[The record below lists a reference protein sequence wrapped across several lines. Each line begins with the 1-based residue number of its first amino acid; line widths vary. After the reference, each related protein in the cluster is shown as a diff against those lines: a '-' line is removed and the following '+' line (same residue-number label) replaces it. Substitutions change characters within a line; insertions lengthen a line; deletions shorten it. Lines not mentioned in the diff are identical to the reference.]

1 MTPTGPGERGARPA
15 TIFVVDD
22 DDGVRGAIAGLLAS
36 TDHRV
41 AVESSGLAALGRLA
55 EVQPDVVVLDWMMPG
70 LDGPETCRRLKAD
83 PAWRHVPVI
92 LLTALSGREHVI
104 AGLDAGADEFL
115 SKPVSGP
122 ELRAR
127 VRSMVRIKRQH
138 DALAEAMRLR
148 EELAQ
153 MIVHDMR
160 SPLTSILGFTELALV
175 PGALP
180 SRVTEYLGRIQQQA
194 QRLSQFT
201 DEVLLVA
208 KLELGADLVRKAPV
222 DLAAMVREV
231 QADLATAQAQRV
243 RLEAAAPDALV
254 AHADRELVR
263 RLLENLVSNALKHS
277 PAGGAVTL
285 RAEPAAAPRVA
296 RLVVTDE
303 GPGVPDELRGRLF
316 SKFETTAAR
325 RPGQRRPIGLGLYFC
340 RLVAEAHGG
349 TIACGQNTPKGAVFT
364 VEL

>member
-1 MTPTGPGERGARPA
+1 MTQGEREPRPP
-15 TIFVVDD
+15 TILVVDD
-22 DDGVRGAIAGLLAS
+22 DDGVRGAIAALLSA
-36 TDHRV
+36 TEYRV
-41 AVESSGLAALGRLA
+41 AVESSGQAALRRLP
-55 EVQPDVVVLDWMMPG
+55 ELQPDVVVLDWLMPG

-92 LLTALSGREHVI
+92 LLTALSGREHVV
-104 AGLDAGADEFL
+104 AGLEAGADEFL
-115 SKPVSGP
+115 SKPVNGP

-127 VRSMVRIKRQH
+127 VRSMLRVKLQH

-160 SPLTSILGFTELALV
+160 SPLTSILGFAELALV
-175 PGALP
+175 PDTSV
-180 SRVTEYLGRIQQQA
+180 SRQAEYLGRIQQQA

-201 DEVLLVA
+201 DEVLLVS
-208 KLELGADLVRKAPV
+208 KLEVGADLVKRAPL
-222 DLAAMVREV
+222 DLAAVVREV
-231 QADLATAQAQRV
+231 QADLASTAPRV
-243 RLEAAAPDALV
+243 RVEVTAPAALSIE
-254 AHADRELVR
+254 ADRELVR
-263 RLLENLVSNALKHS
+263 RLIENLTINALKHS
-277 PAGGAVTL
+277 PPGGAVTIRVEL
-285 RAEPAAAPRVA
+285 AAAPRAA
-296 RLVVTDE
+296 RLSVLDE

-316 SKFETTAAR
+316 SKFESTAVR

-349 TIACGQNTPKGAVFT
+349 AIACAQNAPRGAVFT

>member
-1 MTPTGPGERGARPA
+1 MSTGPGERGARPA

-22 DDGVRGAIAGLLAS
+22 DDGVRGAIAGLLAT

-41 AVESSGLAALGRLA
+41 AVESSGQAALRRLA

-70 LDGPETCRRLKAD
+70 LDGPETCRQLKAD
-83 PAWRHVPVI
+83 PVWRHVPVI

-115 SKPVSGP
+115 SKPVSGA

-138 DALAEAMRLR
+138 DALNEAMRLR

-160 SPLTSILGFTELALV
+160 SPLTSILGFAELALV
-175 PGALP
+175 PETAP
-180 SRVTEYLGRIQQQA
+180 ARQAEYLGRIQQQA

-201 DEVLLVA
+201 DEVLLVS
-208 KLELGADLVRKAPV
+208 KLEVGSDLVRKAQLDV
-222 DLAAMVREV
+222 AAMVREV
-231 QADLATAQAQRV
+231 QADLAPTVSRV
-243 RLEAAAPDALV
+243 RLEASAPEALLV
-254 AHADRELVR
+254 DADRELVR
-263 RLLENLVSNALKHS
+263 RLIENLVSNALKHS
-277 PAGGAVTL
+277 PVGAAVTI
-285 RAEPAAAPRVA
+285 RAEPATAPRAA
-296 RLVVTDE
+296 RLVVSDE

-349 TIACGQNTPKGAVFT
+349 SIACAQNSPKGAVFT